1 MDYYSLKESL
11 RQEIMQQLDFH
22 KEWQDDEIADV
33 IDEVI
38 LKRSRQQYM
47 STATKLTLKQELF
60 NAIRRLDV
68 LQELIDDKSISEI
81 MVNGAGSIFYEK
93 NGRICRFSKRFDS
106 TQKLEDVIQQIVA
119 RANRHVNE
127 ASPIVDTSLADG
139 SRVNIVLKPVAL
151 NGPILTIRKFPDRAI
166 TMDSLI
172 TWESISSEAAD
183 VLERLVKAGYNIF
196 VSGGTGTG
204 KTTLLNALADYIP
217 KEERVITIEDTAE
230 LQIQGVKN
238 LVRLEVRNS
247 TADGEYEV
255 TIRDLIKSA
264 LRMRP
269 DRIVVGE
276 IRGPEAID
284 MLQAM
289 NTGHDGSL
297 STGHSNSIEDMLS
310 RIETMVMMGTDIPLQ
325 AIRKQIAS
333 SIDIVVQLGRLRDKS
348 RRVVEIAELC
358 GVVDGEIAINSLYKF
373 KEDEDMKVCSGGQES
388 DSTMLIREEGHYEN
402 KRVKGRLVAT
412 GNGLIHKQKL
422 RAANINI
429 EVLDK

>member
-11 RQEIMQQLDFH
+11 RKEVMQHLDFH
-22 KEWQDDEIADV
+22 KEWQDEEIADI
-33 IDEVI
+33 IDEII
-38 LKRSRQQYM
+38 LKRSREQYM

-68 LQELIDDKSISEI
+68 LQELIDDKNISEI

-93 NGRICRFSKRFDS
+93 SGRIYKFEKSFDS
-106 TQKLEDVIQQIVA
+106 AQKLEDVIQQIVA

-151 NGPILTIRKFPDRAI
+151 NGPILTIRKFPENAI
-166 TMDSLI
+166 TMEKLI
-172 TWESISSEAAD
+172 AWEAISSEAAG
-183 VLERLVKAGYNIF
+183 VLEKLVQAGYNIF

-204 KTTLLNALADYIP
+204 KTTLLNALAGYIP
-217 KEERVITIEDTAE
+217 KDERVITIEDTAE
-230 LQIQGVKN
+230 LQIHGVKN
-238 LVRLEVRNS
+238 LVRLEVRNL
-247 TADGEYEV
+247 TADGEYEI

-269 DRIVVGE
+269 DRIIVGE
-276 IRGPEAID
+276 IRGAEAID

-297 STGHSNSIEDMLS
+297 STGHANSIEDMLS
-310 RIETMVMMGTDIPLQ
+310 RIETMVMMGTDIPIQ

-333 SIDIVVQLGRLRDKS
+333 SVDIIVQLGRLRDKS
-348 RRVVEIAELC
+348 RRIVEIAELE
-358 GVVDGEIAINSLYKF
+358 GVCDGEIIINSLYKF
-373 KEDEDMKVCSGGQES
+373 KEDEVMENGKDAM
-388 DSTMLIREEGHYEN
+388 MIREEGNYEGSA
-402 KRVKGRLVAT
+402 KRVLGRLVPT
-412 GNGLIHKQKL
+412 GNHLIHKQKL
-422 RAANINI
+422 KAAALSI
-429 EVLDK
+429 EEFKV